1 MRNKQL
7 LSDLKFLVNS
17 GVNDF
22 LDDKPKSKYTENK
35 NKNLSSNENF
45 HLSNLNKVNTI
56 EELKELVNRF
66 EGCQLKNTAKNT
78 VFSDGN
84 PKSKIM

>member
-56 EELKELVNRF
+56 EELKEQIKDA
-66 EGCQLKNTAKNT
+66 GG
-78 VFSDGN
+78 D
-84 PKSKIM
+84 

>member
-1 MRNKQL
+1 MPNKQL

-35 NKNLSSNENF
+35 K
-45 HLSNLNKVNTI
+45 K
-56 EELKELVNRF
+56 
-66 EGCQLKNTAKNT
+66 
-78 VFSDGN
+78 
-84 PKSKIM
+84 KS